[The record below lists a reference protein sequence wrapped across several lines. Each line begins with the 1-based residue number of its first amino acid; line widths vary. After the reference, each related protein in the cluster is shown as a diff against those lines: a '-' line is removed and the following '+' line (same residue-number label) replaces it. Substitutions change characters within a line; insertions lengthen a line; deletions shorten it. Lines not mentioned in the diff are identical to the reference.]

1 MVGYPD
7 KDRQKLLAI
16 EERNKLPGLKFYSYN
31 TRSGPWTAGYSPK

>member
-16 EERNKLPGLKFYSYN
+16 EERNKLPG
-31 TRSGPWTAGYSPK
+31 PKILFV